1 MIKTIIL
8 ILIIVPSF
16 ILGQD
21 PEVDET
27 ESTKGSGQYK
37 WEIGINGGVNITNVS
52 GFKSDS
58 TGATL
63 ENNIGRLYGITL
75 VYHLNKTC
83 HL

>member
-21 PEVDET
+21 AEVDET

-37 WEIGINGGVNITNVS
+37 WEIGINGELT
-52 GFKSDS
+52 
-58 TGATL
+58 
-63 ENNIGRLYGITL
+63 
-75 VYHLNKTC
+75 
-83 HL
+83 